1 MGNQALTVKKAKKTT
16 DFQGFFWFFSDAN
29 LIIQLINTSM
39 LQKIKIKLFKNLE
52 ISILG
57 FLIFLTIIST
67 SYYNYSKKK
76 ILSNYKDTI
85 NNIYLKKTVDHIFNT
100 LEPRFKKIE
109 HKISAGE
116 TFDQILNG
124 YSLTE
129 GEIEEIKKNL
139 STKINLNKLNT
150 NQRILF
156 TIDQSNNF
164 IKNFIFQV
172 SNTEKIYLSR
182 DIKNDEFEQKILL
195 TKLKKR
201 IIYSENIILQSLYK
215 SASDQKVPIGII
227 IEFARIYGFQVDF
240 QRDIRKKDSFQI
252 MYEVFKD
259 ENGKVIENGSILFA
273 NLKLSGE
280 NYKLYYFDKKGSEGH
295 YDKNGKSVQKA
306 LMKTPINGARLSS
319 PFGMRKHPIDGF
331 NKMHRGTD
339 FAAPMGTPI
348 MASGNG
354 IIKKA
359 GWCGGGGN
367 CVVIKHNSTYQTV
380 YAHMSKFAKGIR
392 SGVRVRQ
399 GQTIGYV
406 GSTGKSTGPHL
417 HYEVLVNGKRVN
429 SQKLKLPS
437 GKILKGEERKLFE
450 TKKIKLD
457 VLKSEKIIGLN

>member
-1 MGNQALTVKKAKKTT
+1 MLKKIR
-16 DFQGFFWFFSDAN
+16 
-29 LIIQLINTSM
+29 L
-39 LQKIKIKLFKNLE
+39 KIKKNLE
-52 ISILG
+52 IFALG
-57 FLIFLTIIST
+57 VLIGITITFT
-67 SYYNYSKKK
+67 SYYNFNKEK
-76 ILSNYKDTI
+76 
-85 NNIYLKKTVDHIFNT
+85 IFNNYSNLLDNVFFKKSINQILDN

-109 HKISAGE
+109 HEINVGE
-116 TFDQILNG
+116 TFDKILEE
-124 YSLTE
+124 YLVEKS
-129 GEIEEIKKNL
+129 EIKQIKKEL
-139 STKINLNKLNT
+139 GKKINLNELNV
-150 NQRILF
+150 NQKFYF
-156 TIDQSNNF
+156 TIDQTNLVVKEF
-164 IKNFIFQV
+164 TFQV

-182 DIKNDEFEQKILL
+182 KNKTNDFDQKIIV
-195 TKLKKR
+195 TKLNKK
-201 IIYSENIILQSLYK
+201 IVYDESIILESLYK
-215 SASDQKVPIGII
+215 SASNQKIPASII

-252 MYEVFKD
+252 MYEVFLND
-259 ENGKVIENGSILFA
+259 EKNIIETGNILYA

-280 NYKLYYFDKKGSEGH
+280 DNSLYYFESKNNSEGH
-295 YDKNGKSVQKA
+295 YDKSGKSVRKA

-319 PFGMRKHPIDGF
+319 SFGMRKHPIDGF

-354 IIKKA
+354 VIKKA

-392 SGVRVRQ
+392 KGTRVKQ

-417 HYEVLVNGKRVN
+417 HYEVIVNGKRIN
-429 SQKLKLPS
+429 SQTLKLPS
-437 GKILKGEERKLFE
+437 GKILKGNERKIFE
-450 TKKIKLD
+450 TKRIKLD